1 MFCKFCSR
9 TLEEN
14 YKFCDKCGKPV
25 NYTQE
30 MIDDA
35 LSSASC
41 EPDIQDISEYK
52 KSDTKFKIKLAI
64 AAVSICAVAVG
75 IMTWIDSKDKADKSS
90 VTIDNNISESRN
102 NDYSVITETQK
113 AIETEAETET
123 DTPVQS
129 NTESSESNTE
139 SDGSN
144 ELIFTPD
151 DPVYYFGRT
160 LGEIEGFYGEPD
172 VNPLFHPL
180 QAPIGG
186 SHSTNSYQYGTMYF
200 SYVDYYVTDET
211 RVSTITAGEGS
222 YLSNNLRVGM
232 TFRELEEY
240 VDFESEE
247 PVSMQ
252 IRQGSCGNAV
262 IEVNNHE
269 CILSVDFP
277 EGADADTPS
286 TRMVIYTKDGL
297 CDEEYDRQY
306 ASVVPGSQKAYEVA
320 WVSLND
326 PDSVLNLRSGP
337 GTEYDIVAQ
346 LNDGEMVY
354 VLLYDDPIWYNATT
368 EYGSGYIHGD
378 FLRFENT
385 Y

>member
-25 NYTQE
+25 HYTQE
-30 MIDDA
+30 MIDDD
-35 LSSASC
+35 LSSAAG

-52 KSDTKFKIKLAI
+52 KSDTRFKIKLAI

-75 IMTWIDSKDKADKSS
+75 IMTWIDSKDKNDKSGIT
-90 VTIDNNISESRN
+90 VDNNTSENRN
-102 NDYSVITETQK
+102 NDYSEITETKK
-113 AIETEAETET
+113 AVITKSETVT
-123 DTPVQS
+123 DTPAHSTIV
-129 NTESSESNTE
+129 SSESYTE

-144 ELIFTPD
+144 SLIFTPA
-151 DPVYYFGRT
+151 DPVYYFGKT
-160 LGEIEGFYGEPD
+160 LGEIEGFFGEPD

-200 SYVDYYVTDET
+200 SYVDYNVTEGT

-222 YLSNNLRVGM
+222 YLSDNLRVGM

-240 VDFESEE
+240 VDFESESPIPMQIS
-247 PVSMQ
+247 PVS
-252 IRQGSCGNAV
+252 GGNA
-262 IEVNNHE
+262 IIQVNNHE

-286 TRMVIYTKDGL
+286 IRMVIYTKDGL

>member
-1 MFCKFCSR
+1 MFCKFCNR

-25 NYTQE
+25 HYTQE
-30 MIDDA
+30 MIDDD
-35 LSSASC
+35 LSSAAG

-75 IMTWIDSKDKADKSS
+75 IMTWIDSKDKNDKSGIT
-90 VTIDNNISESRN
+90 VDNNISENRN
-102 NDYSVITETQK
+102 NDYSEITETKK
-113 AIETEAETET
+113 AVITKSETVT
-123 DTPVQS
+123 DTPAHSTIV
-129 NTESSESNTE
+129 SSESYTE

-144 ELIFTPD
+144 SLIFTPA
-151 DPVYYFGRT
+151 DPVYYFGKT
-160 LGEIEGFYGEPD
+160 LGEIEGFFGEPD

-200 SYVDYYVTDET
+200 SYVDYNVTEGT

-222 YLSNNLRVGM
+222 YLSDNLRVGM

-252 IRQGSCGNAV
+252 IRQGSCGDAI

-286 TRMVIYTKDGL
+286 IRMVIYTKDGL

-354 VLLYDDPIWYNATT
+354 VLLYDDPIWYNANT